1 MNVYLSFQPK
11 SGTMILFCHQITL
24 QGYSSN
30 REWKLASVT
39 SYNEVRELDCCPN
52 DTFRLAAFELML
64 QRHSGIYSR
73 TVIMPAVGEYVR
85 VTASKHI
92 SSRYMTCS
100 LIFTDV
106 SEIGA
111 ASVS

>member
-1 MNVYLSFQPK
+1 M
-11 SGTMILFCHQITL
+11 
-24 QGYSSN
+24 
-30 REWKLASVT
+30 T
-39 SYNEVRELDCCPN
+39 SYSQDLAADCCPN
-52 DTFRLAAFELML
+52 ETFRFAVFGLML

-73 TVIMPAVGEYVR
+73 TVVMPAVGEYVR

-111 ASVS
+111 ASVSW